1 MAATAPDGW
10 MEVFRGPCV
19 RAEVIQAVLEAHG
32 LRPVLQ
38 RFGPQ
43 GWWSGT
49 VLEDCAVYVLG
60 EEAVRAREALSE
72 HGAAPEE

>member
-1 MAATAPDGW
+1 VATTAPDDW
-10 MEVFRGPCV
+10 TEVFRGPCV
-19 RAEVIQAVLEAHG
+19 RAEVIQAVLEANG

-43 GWWSGT
+43 GWWSGA

-60 EEAVRAREALSE
+60 EEAVRAREVLSE
-72 HGAAPEE
+72 SSAEPEE